1 MTWPSPGRL
10 RRVRSRHVLLAVA
23 AGLALADASIVT
35 LALPQLLRE
44 LDTTVE
50 GVASILGVYT
60 VVLAAA
66 LLPVERIQRRV
77 GAPHTGAVGLA
88 VFGLASLVAG
98 ASGSLGLL
106 LAARGVQAVGGAAAL
121 VAAFALLEPS
131 GAAGARGRR
140 LWLGAAV
147 LAAAVGPA
155 LGGALTEVF
164 SWRAIFYAQA
174 PVAALAALA
183 AWAEPRRDTRPL
195 EERGAAGA
203 AAAPAGPSRITAGPA
218 ISLALVSAAL
228 TAVLFLLVLLLV
240 AGWDVSPLRAA
251 VTVTVIPLGAV
262 AGSRI
267 GGDARTRAAA
277 GCALVGA
284 GVLALAFLPDAHLP
298 WTIVPQAAAGL
309 GMGLAL
315 PALGGD
321 LLPERDPRDAAR
333 LLVLRHVGIALALV
347 LLAPIVSHDLASST
361 DHARERGVAV
371 VLDAKLAPTEKIK
384 LAPKLLAGVA
394 DDQPRHGLR
403 EALDADRPSS
413 GSDDSAAY
421 ADLARGTDDVLV
433 LAVGEAFRTAFLV
446 TGALALLA
454 ALAVL
459 PRRRTQ
465 ALIAAAAC
473 AVALPLAY
481 VGLHA
486 VAAPNGVTLRDP
498 CRQRALPDTGGIEG
512 FLQDRVLELLDTT
525 ACKAGSTREELVL
538 ALADD
543 RDRARFEREHG
554 VDPRSLSTLLRGVL
568 G

>member
-1 MTWPSPGRL
+1 
-10 RRVRSRHVLLAVA
+10 VRSRHVLLAVA

-60 VVLAAA
+60 VVLAAS
-66 LLPVERIQRRV
+66 LLPVERVQRRV
-77 GAPHTGAVGLA
+77 GAPRTGAVGLA

-131 GAAGARGRR
+131 GAAGERGRR

-195 EERGAAGA
+195 EERAPDA
-203 AAAPAGPSRITAGPA
+203 AAARGPSRITAGPA
-218 ISLALVSAAL
+218 IALALVSAAL

-267 GGDARTRAAA
+267 GGDARARAAA

-361 DHARERGVAV
+361 DRARERGVAV
-371 VLDAKLAPTEKIK
+371 VLDAKLSPTKKIS
-384 LAPKLLAGVA
+384 LAPDLLAGVA

-403 EALDADRPSS
+403 EALDAARP
-413 GSDDSAAY
+413 GIDSDDRAAF

-454 ALAVL
+454 GLAVL

-465 ALIAAAAC
+465 ALLGAAAC
-473 AVALPLAY
+473 AVVLPLAY
-481 VGLHA
+481 VELHA
-486 VAAPNGVTLRDP
+486 VAAPDAVTLRDP
-498 CRQRALPDTGGIEG
+498 CQQRALPQTGGIEG

-543 RDRARFEREHG
+543 HDRARFQREHG
-554 VDPRSLSTLLRGVL
+554 VDPRSLSTLLRGML